1 MRDAMSGLNIK
12 VDKDRLMLALE
23 QNRSKHGAEYQKA
36 KAGYIKVTTEQVR
49 DYLVRLTNGEIIGQQ
64 FLPSPPEDHTG
75 DYDEAIEMMAW
86 AQDEFIEL
94 TQAQFKQYV
103 MDDWGW
109 KDTWLASNTVY
120 LEA

>member
-1 MRDAMSGLNIK
+1 MSNGLNIK

-23 QNRSKHGAEYQKA
+23 QNRSKHGAEYEKA
-36 KAGYIKVTTEQVR
+36 KAGYIKVTTEQVKG
-49 DYLVRLTNGEIIGQQ
+49 YLTRLANGELLERA

-75 DYDEAIEMMAW
+75 DYDDAIEMMAW
-86 AQDEFIEL
+86 AQDEFIDL

-109 KDTWLASNTVY
+109 KDQWLTSNTAY
-120 LEA
+120 LQA

>member
-1 MRDAMSGLNIK
+1 MRDGLTIN

-23 QNRSKHGAEYQKA
+23 QNRSKHGAAYEKA
-36 KAGYIKVTTEQVR
+36 KAGYIKVTTEQVKA
-49 DYLVRLTNGEIIGQQ
+49 YLTRLTNGELLERA
-64 FLPSPPEDHTG
+64 FLPAPPEDHTG
-75 DYDEAIEMMAW
+75 DYDDAIEMMAW
-86 AQDEFIEL
+86 AQDQFIEL

-109 KDTWLASNTVY
+109 KDQWLMSNTAY